1 MSGLARERLVL
12 VRATITSGQGTS
24 YSIGTGYL
32 LAANLV
38 LTASHVVP
46 DSGVTLLEIRTD
58 EPGQWHAMEPE
69 LVWRDAALDAALL
82 RPKVPFAEL
91 PEVAW
96 AEETFDTDAVWH
108 SGAYPKAG
116 TVDQDGKTAWKTV
129 GLGGKLQ
136 ALGGAGQGGRELEL
150 TVDAPPPADAWAG
163 ISGAPVFVG
172 DRLAGVIKEVPKSFQ
187 GNRLAAVPAGLLLQN
202 HGFRMALSRPW
213 LDPLPSGATGAWVL
227 VIEAEKRKGK
237 TSLADWVDGALV
249 KEAKAL
255 EAATG
260 AKFGSIAV
268 RVRITD
274 AIESP
279 GRWLR
284 FVKALCLAP
293 VAIFDATGFEPA
305 VMLAL
310 GVRAV
315 VHRGITLTSIA
326 DVLTPDQLSQLP
338 FNIQETKLI
347 HHGSGYP
354 PKDVRHPLVAIPS
367 AIKRGWQELGLH
379 AAYLDL
385 PAYDAV
391 RCPYPSADA
400 EGRSALN
407 RVLMLCSF
415 SKEYDQHWLRLSN
428 AVLAHYPDG
437 EIARMLDM
445 ASPRLVG
452 QALYEGIRWSRTCLV
467 DWTGWRANV
476 FFEFG
481 VRLACSDLDAVI
493 LIEQGAFAGASAN
506 GALAQL
512 GQMAVLWPPT
522 VYAVA
527 SANPEVD
534 DEAIAA
540 ALGVHDDIARQHAPA
555 VSEATLPHDAT
566 FQTCREYFDWK
577 QERITVE
584 PHDLLRSTIES
595 PFGKDPQAE
604 GRSPLLYSANPGYGK
619 DLDSSVK
626 ERWIAAWCYLSG
638 RYPREQWATDAV
650 LRAALR
656 KLGNDVLQFGLPAPG
671 TAHLQAMREQIFD
684 VLDALDD
691 LEANPP

>member
-46 DSGVTLLEIRTD
+46 VSGVTLLEIRTD

-69 LVWRDAALDAALL
+69 PVWRDAVLDAALL
-82 RPKVPFAEL
+82 RPKVAFAEL

-96 AEETFDTDAVWH
+96 AEATFETDAVWH

-129 GLGGKLQ
+129 GLSGKLQ

-150 TVDAPPPADAWAG
+150 TVDAPPPADEWAG

-213 LDPLPSGATGAWVL
+213 LDPLPTGAWVL
-227 VIEAEKRKGK
+227 VVEAERKNK
-237 TSLADWVDGALV
+237 YSLAHRVNGALV
-249 KEAKAL
+249 KEAKTL

-260 AKFGSIAV
+260 AKFGPTAV
-268 RVRITD
+268 RVRIGD

-315 VHRGITLTSIA
+315 VHRGITLTSTA
-326 DVLTPDQLSQLP
+326 DLLKSDQLSQLP

-347 HHGSGYP
+347 HHGDGYET
-354 PKDVRHPLVAIPS
+354 KDVRHPLVAIPS
-367 AIKRGWQELGLH
+367 AIERGWQELALH
-379 AAYLDL
+379 ACYLDL

-407 RVLMLCSF
+407 RVLMLCPF
-415 SKEYDQHWLRLSN
+415 AKDYDPLWKHLSN
-428 AVLAHYPDG
+428 AVEDHYPDG
-437 EIARMLDM
+437 EVARMLDI

-481 VRLACSDLDAVI
+481 VRLACSDLDAVV
-493 LIEQGAFAGASAN
+493 LIEEGALAGAGAS

-522 VYAVA
+522 VYAID
-527 SANPEVD
+527 SANPKSAVEV
-534 DEAIAA
+534 IAT
-540 ALGVHDDIARQHAPA
+540 ALDAHDAIARQHAPA
-555 VSEATLPHDAT
+555 AREAALPHDAT

-619 DLDSSVK
+619 DLDTSVK
-626 ERWIAAWCYLSG
+626 ERWIAAWCYLSA
-638 RYPREQWATDAV
+638 RYPKAQWASDAA

-671 TAHLQAMREQIFD
+671 TPHLQAMRDQIFD